1 MKMSVSVCGGGGG
14 QGWSSQQDL
23 WSLLTESSGGISWG
37 FSQLCPRATKM
48 RSPGQWRCCLQCL
61 SASVAEQPARVT
73 EALVASGRGE
83 AGAG

>member
-1 MKMSVSVCGGGGG
+1 MKMSVSMCSGGEER
-14 QGWSSQQDL
+14 GWSFQQDL
-23 WSLLTESSGGISWG
+23 WSLLTESSGGMSWS

-61 SASVAEQPARVT
+61 SGSVAEQPALVT